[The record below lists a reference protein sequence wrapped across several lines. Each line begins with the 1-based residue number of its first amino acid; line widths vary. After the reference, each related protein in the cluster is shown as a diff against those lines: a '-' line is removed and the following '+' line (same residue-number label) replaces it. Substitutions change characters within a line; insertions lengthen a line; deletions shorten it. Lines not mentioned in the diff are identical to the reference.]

1 MLAIGIILILV
12 AAGGGGY
19 LGYLASRTSSDIV
32 IGTSTTGIALSMLPV
47 TLFGSGVASVIVLW
61 LGWKLTGVGFRR
73 KRAQRRELKGLRAS
87 GGAGTAGTSGT
98 STTAGTGGTHDS
110 TP

>member
-19 LGYLASRTSSDIV
+19 LGYLASQTSSNVV
-32 IGTSTTGIALSMLPV
+32 IGSTHTSIALSMLPL
-47 TLFGSGVASVIVLW
+47 TLFGSGVASVILLW
-61 LGWKLTGVGFRR
+61 LGWKLTGAGFRR
-73 KRAQRRELKGLRAS
+73 RRAQRRELKGLRAS
-87 GGAGTAGTSGT
+87 GGTAPAGLD
-98 STTAGTGGTHDS
+98 GTHDS

>member
-19 LGYLASRTSSDIV
+19 LGYLASQTSADVV
-32 IGTSTTGIALSMLPV
+32 IGSSSTTSIALSMLPL
-47 TLFGSGVASVIVLW
+47 TLFGAGVASVIVLW
-61 LGWKLTGVGFRR
+61 IGWKLAGAGFRR
-73 KRAQRRELKGLRAS
+73 KRAQRRELRDLRATGGPTSS
-87 GGAGTAGTSGT
+87 GGSTASP
-98 STTAGTGGTHDS
+98 

>member
-19 LGYLASRTSSDIV
+19 LGYLASQTSSDVV
-32 IGTSTTGIALSMLPV
+32 IGSTSTGIALSMLPL
-47 TLFGSGVASVIVLW
+47 TLFGSGVASVILLW

-87 GGAGTAGTSGT
+87 GVTAE
-98 STTAGTGGTHDS
+98 TGGQ
-110 TP
+110 PGPKA